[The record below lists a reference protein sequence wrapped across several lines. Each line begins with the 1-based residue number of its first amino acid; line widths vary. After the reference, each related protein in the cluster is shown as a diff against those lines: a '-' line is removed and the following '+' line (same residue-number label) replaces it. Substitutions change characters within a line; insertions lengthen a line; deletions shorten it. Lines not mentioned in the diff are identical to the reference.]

1 MQIVSIHFTHDC
13 TLVLYKQLIKT
24 GSVLL
29 LLPLFS
35 VLGFPF
41 YEDTGHGRAAKHQ
54 LYIIAIEA
62 LYAPMSSPHVV
73 VSAKHCRLGR
83 AFFTTAGLQ
92 QNALSVSANLHL
104 WTMLDGHQVF

>member
-1 MQIVSIHFTHDC
+1 MVSIHFTHDC

-29 LLPLFS
+29 LLPLSS

-41 YEDTGHGRAAKHQ
+41 YKDTCHGRAAKHQ

-62 LYAPMSSPHVV
+62 LHAPISSPHVV
-73 VSAKHCRLGR
+73 ALVESPWKVKMLYAKK
-83 AFFTTAGLQ
+83 
-92 QNALSVSANLHL
+92 ALAIPI
-104 WTMLDGHQVF
+104 